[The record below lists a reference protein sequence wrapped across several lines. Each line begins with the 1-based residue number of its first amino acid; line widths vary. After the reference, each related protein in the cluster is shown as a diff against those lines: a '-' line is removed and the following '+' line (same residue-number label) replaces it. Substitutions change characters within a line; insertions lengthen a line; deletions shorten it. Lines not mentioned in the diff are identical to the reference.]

1 MNRPKEIER
10 RKQERRMVAR
20 RITQGK
26 LLGWLILSG
35 ILWLLSVNVSAQEEI
50 RLADGSTLNLFI
62 VQPAETSDV
71 PSPLLILMGG
81 GPGNLSIS
89 RDTSMWLGSGFSR
102 RGWLVAVPV
111 SPNNRAFR
119 GPENNARIAQLI
131 TALQQ
136 RENVAE
142 GKAMLAGIS
151 NGGLSALEIA
161 RRDPENYFGVV
172 AVPAVSSSV
181 YDNRTLSGFPVYLR
195 IGGDD
200 QLGWADRFDE
210 TVSVL
215 TEAGVELDAAILD
228 GAPHMFRMDWES
240 LDPWLTRV
248 TEATP

>member
-1 MNRPKEIER
+1 M
-10 RKQERRMVAR
+10 AR
-20 RITQGK
+20 HLTQGN
-26 LLGWLILSG
+26 LLGWLSLSVG
-35 ILWLLSVNVSAQEEI
+35 LLLLSVSVNAQERI
-50 RLADGSTLNLFI
+50 QLADGSTLNVFI
-62 VQPAETSDV
+62 VQPAETSDT

-89 RDTSMWLGSGFSR
+89 RDTSLWLGSGFSR

-119 GPENNARIAQLI
+119 GPENNALIAQLI

-136 RENVAE
+136 RESVAK
-142 GKAMLAGIS
+142 GKVMLAGIS

-161 RRDPENYFGVV
+161 RRAPDNYFGVA

-181 YDNRTLSGFPVYLR
+181 YDNRTLTDFPVYLR

-215 TEAGVELDAAILD
+215 TEAGVDLDAAILD

>member
-1 MNRPKEIER
+1 
-10 RKQERRMVAR
+10 MVAR
-20 RITQGK
+20 RATQGK
-26 LLGWLILSG
+26 LFGWLSLSVS
-35 ILWLLSVNVSAQEEI
+35 LLLLSFGADGQERI
-50 RLADGSTLNLFI
+50 QLDDGSTLSVFI
-62 VQPAETSDV
+62 VQPAETSDT

-89 RDTSMWLGSGFSR
+89 RDTSLWLGSGFSR

-119 GPENNARIAQLI
+119 GPQNNALIAQLI
-131 TALQQ
+131 STLQQ
-136 RENVAE
+136 RENVAS
-142 GKAMLAGIS
+142 GKALLAGIS

-161 RRDPENYFGVV
+161 RRDPDNYFGVV

-181 YDNRTLSGFPVYLR
+181 YDNRALTDFPVYLR

-215 TEAGVELDAAILD
+215 TEAGVDLDAAILD

>member
-1 MNRPKEIER
+1 M
-10 RKQERRMVAR
+10 AR
-20 RITQGK
+20 SRTQGN
-26 LLGWLILSG
+26 LLGWLS
-35 ILWLLSVNVSAQEEI
+35 LSVSVLLFSVSASAQETI
-50 RLADGSTLNLFI
+50 QLADGNTLTVFI
-62 VQPAETSDV
+62 VQPAETSDT

-81 GPGNLSIS
+81 GSGNMSIS
-89 RDTSMWLGSGFSR
+89 RDTSLWLGSGFSR
-102 RGWLVAVPV
+102 RGWMVAVPV

-119 GPENNARIAQLI
+119 GAENNALITQLI
-131 TALQQ
+131 SALQQ
-136 RENVAE
+136 RESVAE
-142 GKAMLAGIS
+142 GKVMLAGIS

-161 RRDPENYFGVV
+161 RRDPDKYFGVA

-181 YDNRTLSGFPVYLR
+181 FDNRTLTGFPVYLR

-215 TEAGVELDAAILD
+215 TEAGVDIDAAILD

-240 LDPWLTRV
+240 LDLWLTRV